1 MTNQKITA
9 CSTTECIAILVAIT
23 VLVGTLIEFQWKTSV
38 AVSFATN
45 EDQMTRYFG
54 FFHAAV
60 NLVTGLIQV
69 LLTGRLVHRLGT
81 RTSLLVL
88 PMTLLASTLG
98 VLFASVD
105 RVVLTAITRAKGCN
119 VVKRSI
125 NDPAILMLYT
135 PLSNGPRRQAITFV
149 SGIVK
154 PSAEAVAVAVAA
166 LLIISFAGIVSTRSI
181 SYVALALLCVWL
193 FVASVP
199 TATKQALAR

>member
-69 LLTGRLVHRLGT
+69 LLTGRLAHRLGT
-81 RTSLLVL
+81 RTSLVVL

-105 RVVLTAITRAKGCN
+105 RVVLTAITRAKGCD

-154 PSAEAVAVAVAA
+154 PSAEAVAA

>member
-1 MTNQKITA
+1 MTNQKITT

-105 RVVLTAITRAKGCN
+105 RVVLTAITRAKGCD

-154 PSAEAVAVAVAA
+154 PSAVAVAA